1 MSQSSNIAVIGAGL
15 MGHGIALVFARQGH
29 QVTVQDPS
37 EEALASLNKRVT
49 ESLVNLQIPQSEI
62 PEVLACI
69 ETQSELA
76 SAVCKANF
84 VFEAAPE
91 HLELKQRLFAEIE
104 KYASTH
110 CVLASNTS
118 VIPITSIMKDLNTPE
133 RAVGTH
139 WWNPPHIIPLVEI
152 IKTQWTNNH
161 TVESTF
167 ALLESSGKS
176 PVRVEKDVPGFIGNR
191 LQHALWREAISLVEN
206 GICTAEAVDLVV
218 RESFGR
224 RLSVLGPLENADL
237 VGTDLTY
244 AIHEQVL
251 HNLESSPAPSA
262 LLKSLVDNGKLG
274 MKTGEGF
281 SKWSES
287 DSTKTAKRVSKHLL
301 ELEKILELSSK

>member
-1 MSQSSNIAVIGAGL
+1 MSQVFNITIIGAGL
-15 MGHGIALVFARQGH
+15 MGHGIALVFARHGH
-29 QVTVQDPS
+29 RVIVQDPD
-37 EEALASLNKRVT
+37 ENARAALHDRVR
-49 ESLVNLQIPQSEI
+49 ESLIHLQVDESDIPA
-62 PEVLACI
+62 VLACI
-69 ETQSELA
+69 DVQEDLGN
-76 SAVCKANF
+76 AVSNAQF

-91 HLELKQRLFAEIE
+91 NLDLKQRLFADIE
-104 KYASTH
+104 KAAPTN

-118 VIPITSIMKDLNTPE
+118 VIPITDIMKNLDTPE

-139 WWNPPHIIPLVEI
+139 WWNPPHIIPLVEVI
-152 IKTQWTNNH
+152 RTQWTNNDV
-161 TVESTF
+161 VESTY
-167 ALLESSGKS
+167 ALLEAAGKS

-206 GICTAEAVDLVV
+206 GICSAEAVDHVV

-251 HNLESSPAPSA
+251 HDLERSPAPSP
-262 LLKSLVDNGKLG
+262 LLKSLVDSGKLG

-281 SKWSES
+281 SKWSPT
-287 DSTKTAKRVSKHLL
+287 DSKKTSQRVSQHLL
-301 ELEKILELSSK
+301 KLENILDKTQ